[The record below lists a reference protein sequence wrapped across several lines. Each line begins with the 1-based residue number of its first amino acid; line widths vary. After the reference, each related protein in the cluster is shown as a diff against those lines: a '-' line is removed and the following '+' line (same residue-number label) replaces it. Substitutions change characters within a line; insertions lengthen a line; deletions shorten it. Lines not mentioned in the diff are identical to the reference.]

1 MENKEVTGSPFVEDP
16 SIYGKKLETVP
27 IPEKKFG
34 VDTDQTLLY
43 DIASIQ
49 GTSSIDMSEIDK
61 FTNISDN
68 RNELYSLIDQMGADS
83 RISAIL
89 EIYAEDSTERN
100 PQGKIV
106 WAESE
111 DGDIVKYINFL
122 LKSLN
127 IDKNIYK
134 WVYSLCKYGDLYVR
148 LFRESDVEDDL
159 FEDRK
164 KNLNEDIKND
174 IKKDINEDI
183 KLKVYPKKDRF
194 VHYVEMVPNP
204 AEMFELTKF
213 GSTYAYIQAPSTLA
227 MDYNYTGEEA
237 WLTNAQNRYLYKFK
251 KNDVIIFQP
260 TEFVHACLED
270 SPTRFPEQ
278 VQIFNDEKERKSE
291 YETDSDTTARMSY
304 SVKRGS
310 SLLSNIF
317 KIWRELMLLE
327 NSVLLNRITKSSI
340 VRVVQVEVGD
350 MPKEA
355 VKPHLYSI
363 KNMIEQKSAIS
374 DGKKLS
380 EYTNPG
386 PIENNIYV
394 PTRNGQGVLTTSQIG
409 GDVDVKSLIDLDYF
423 SDKLYGALRVPK
435 QYLGQTDDSTG
446 FNGGSALSL
455 ISASFAKMVKRI
467 QSTITQMITDMINIL
482 LYSKDQAQYIGKF
495 TIQMVEPMTEED
507 KNRQENLS
515 SEIQVVSDTMNLL
528 GDIEDPVTKLKILK
542 ALVSNVIT
550 NEEVIDLLQE
560 EIDKLEK
567 QGQEELGT
575 GGEGGGD
582 TDIDID
588 LNTGGGGGDFS
599 EEPMGDLN
607 ASMSEPETG
616 EEETGG
622 GEETAMELPSMN
634 DIGLDFADSSQF

>member
-1 MENKEVTGSPFVEDP
+1 MTDKEVQGSPFVDDP
-16 SIYGKKLETVP
+16 SIYNKKLETVP
-27 IPEKKFG
+27 KPQKKFG

-43 DIASIQ
+43 DISAVDSA
-49 GTSSIDMSEIDK
+49 SSIDMSEIDK

-83 RISAIL
+83 RIAAIL

-100 PQGKIV
+100 QQGKIV

-148 LFRESDVEDDL
+148 LFRESDVEDTL
-159 FEDRK
+159 FEDSK
-164 KNLNEDIKND
+164 DEKQKLNEDIK
-174 IKKDINEDI
+174 I
-183 KLKVYPKKDRF
+183 KVYPKKDKY

-213 GSTYAYIQAPSTLA
+213 GSTYAYIQAPSTVA
-227 MDYNYTGEEA
+227 ADYDYTGEEA

-251 KNDVIIFQP
+251 KNDIYIYQP

-278 VQIFNDEKERKSE
+278 VQIFNADSE
-291 YETDSDTTARMSY
+291 TEADTDATAKLSY
-304 SVKRGS
+304 SVRRGS

-340 VRVVQVEVGD
+340 VRVIQVEVGD
-350 MPKEA
+350 MPKEN
-355 VKPHLYSI
+355 VKPHIYSI

-374 DGKKLS
+374 EGKKLS

-409 GDVDVKSLIDLDYF
+409 GDVDVKSLVDLDYF

-446 FNGGSALSL
+446 FNGGTALSL

-467 QSTITQMITDMINIL
+467 QATITQMITDLINIL

-515 SEIQVVSDTMNLL
+515 SEIQVVADTMNLL
-528 GDIEDPVTKLKILK
+528 GDIEDPITKLKILK

-550 NEEVIDLLQE
+550 NEEVIDLLEE
-560 EIDKLEK
+560 EIQRLEK
-567 QGQEELGT
+567 EGQTAEAGAG
-575 GGEGGGD
+575 GGEGG

-588 LNTGGGGGDFS
+588 LNSGGGGGFE
-599 EEPMGDLN
+599 EEPLGDLN
-607 ASMSEPETG
+607 TEMSGTEETG
-616 EEETGG
+616 TEEVGG
-622 GEETAMELPSMN
+622 GEETAGELPSMN

>member
-1 MENKEVTGSPFVEDP
+1 MTDKEVQGSPFVDDP
-16 SIYGKKLETVP
+16 SIYNKKLETVP
-27 IPEKKFG
+27 KPQKKFG

-43 DIASIQ
+43 DISAVDSA
-49 GTSSIDMSEIDK
+49 SSIDMSEIDK

-83 RISAIL
+83 RIAAIL

-100 PQGKIV
+100 QQGKIV

-148 LFRESDVEDDL
+148 LFRESDVEDTL
-159 FEDRK
+159 FEDSK
-164 KNLNEDIKND
+164 DEKQKLNEDIK
-174 IKKDINEDI
+174 I
-183 KLKVYPKKDRF
+183 KVYPKKDKY

-213 GSTYAYIQAPSTLA
+213 GSTYAYIQAPSTVA
-227 MDYNYTGEEA
+227 ADYDYTGEEA

-251 KNDVIIFQP
+251 KNDIYIYQP

-278 VQIFNDEKERKSE
+278 VQIFNADSE
-291 YETDSDTTARMSY
+291 TEADADATTKLSY
-304 SVKRGS
+304 SVRRGS

-340 VRVVQVEVGD
+340 VRVIQVEVGD
-350 MPKEA
+350 MPKEN
-355 VKPHLYSI
+355 VKPHIYSI

-374 DGKKLS
+374 EGKKLS

-409 GDVDVKSLIDLDYF
+409 GDVDVKSLVDLDYF

-446 FNGGSALSL
+446 FNGGTALSL

-467 QSTITQMITDMINIL
+467 QATITQMITDLINIL

-528 GDIEDPVTKLKILK
+528 GDIEDPITKLKILK

-550 NEEVIDLLQE
+550 NEEVIDLLEE
-560 EIDKLEK
+560 EIQRLEK
-567 QGQEELGT
+567 EGQTAEAGEG
-575 GGEGGGD
+575 GGEGG

-588 LNTGGGGGDFS
+588 LNSGGGGGGFE
-599 EEPMGDLN
+599 EEPLGDLN
-607 ASMSEPETG
+607 TEMSGTEETG
-616 EEETGG
+616 TEEVGG
-622 GEETAMELPSMN
+622 GEETAGELPSMN

>member
-1 MENKEVTGSPFVEDP
+1 MTDKEVQGSPFVDDP
-16 SIYGKKLETVP
+16 SIYNKKLETVP
-27 IPEKKFG
+27 KPQKKFG

-43 DIASIQ
+43 DISAVDSA
-49 GTSSIDMSEIDK
+49 SSIDMSEIDK

-83 RISAIL
+83 RIAAIL

-100 PQGKIV
+100 QQGKIV

-148 LFRESDVEDDL
+148 LFRESDVEDTL
-159 FEDRK
+159 FEDSK
-164 KNLNEDIKND
+164 DEKQKLNEDIK
-174 IKKDINEDI
+174 I
-183 KLKVYPKKDRF
+183 KVYPKKDKY

-213 GSTYAYIQAPSTLA
+213 GSTYAYIQAPSTVA
-227 MDYNYTGEEA
+227 ADYDYTGEEA

-251 KNDVIIFQP
+251 KNDIYIYQP

-278 VQIFNDEKERKSE
+278 VQIFNADSE
-291 YETDSDTTARMSY
+291 TEADADATAKLSY
-304 SVKRGS
+304 SVRRGS

-340 VRVVQVEVGD
+340 VRVIQVEVGD
-350 MPKEA
+350 MPKEN
-355 VKPHLYSI
+355 VKPHIYSI

-374 DGKKLS
+374 EGKKLS

-409 GDVDVKSLIDLDYF
+409 GDVDVKSLVDLDYF

-446 FNGGSALSL
+446 FNGGTALSL

-467 QSTITQMITDMINIL
+467 QATITQMITDLINIL

-515 SEIQVVSDTMNLL
+515 SEIQVVADTMNLL
-528 GDIEDPVTKLKILK
+528 GDIEDPITKLKILK

-550 NEEVIDLLQE
+550 NEEVIDLLEE
-560 EIDKLEK
+560 EIQRLEK
-567 QGQEELGT
+567 EGQTAEAGEG
-575 GGEGGGD
+575 GGEGG

-588 LNTGGGGGDFS
+588 LNSGGGGGFE
-599 EEPMGDLN
+599 EEPLGDLN
-607 ASMSEPETG
+607 TEMSGTEETG
-616 EEETGG
+616 TEEVGG
-622 GEETAMELPSMN
+622 GEETAGELPSMN